1 MIYMD
6 VLVALNWFLDYALLC
21 GTARLLHIACRKRR
35 LVLGSLCGA
44 LLSAALVLPTLPDG
58 VALPLR
64 LISAVPVVLTA
75 FGRSP
80 IRRFSA
86 QLAAFFL
93 LSTALAGVVL
103 AAVIWVA
110 PKGLRVINGV
120 VYYDVPPLLLAG
132 LTALFYGILCLY
144 ERCSRLRRFNREYR
158 LELTDRGGRRELR
171 ALFDSGNRLVESF
184 SGRPVIV
191 ADRNAVLPLLSA
203 EQRQWLAFA
212 DGADAP
218 PVLPSGHFRLIP
230 FNSVGGGGL
239 LPAFCPAGAVL
250 RAGRR
255 RRDITGVYIAL
266 SDRLGRGEYEALL
279 GADVVCALS
288 DREADIP

>member
-21 GTARLLHIACRKRR
+21 GTARLLHIACKRRR

-44 LLSAALVLPTLPDG
+44 LLSAVLVLPTLPRA

-64 LISAVPVVLTA
+64 LLSAVPVVWAA
-75 FGRSP
+75 FGKSP
-80 IRRFSA
+80 VKRFLA
-86 QLAAFFL
+86 RLAAFFL

-103 AAVIWVA
+103 AAVFWLA

-120 VYYDVPPLLLAG
+120 VYYDVPPLLLAL

-144 ERCSRLRRFNREYR
+144 ERGSRLRRFGGEYR
-158 LELTDRGGRRELR
+158 LRLRDGGGERELR
-171 ALFDSGNRLVESF
+171 ALYDSGNRLVESF

-191 ADRNAVLPLLSA
+191 ADRSAVLPLLTE
-203 EQRQWLAFA
+203 EQRQWLSFA
-212 DGADAP
+212 DGTDVPAGMP
-218 PVLPSGHFRLIP
+218 PGRFRLIP
-230 FNSVGGGGL
+230 FDSVGGKGL
-239 LPAFCPAGAVL
+239 LPAFCPAEAVL
-250 RAGRR
+250 TAGKR

-266 SDRLGRGEYEALL
+266 SDRLGRGGCEALL
-279 GADVVCALS
+279 GADVVSVLS
-288 DREADIP
+288 DREA

>member
-21 GTARLLHIACRKRR
+21 GTARLLHIACKRRR

-44 LLSAALVLPTLPDG
+44 LLSAVLVLPTLPRA

-64 LISAVPVVLTA
+64 LLSAVPVVWTA

-80 IRRFSA
+80 VKRFLA
-86 QLAAFFL
+86 RLAAFFL

-103 AAVIWVA
+103 AAVFWLA

-120 VYYDVPPLLLAG
+120 VYYDVPPLLLAL
-132 LTALFYGILCLY
+132 LTVLFYGILCLY
-144 ERCSRLRRFNREYR
+144 ERGSRLRRFGGEYR
-158 LELTDRGGRRELR
+158 LRLRDGGGERELR
-171 ALFDSGNRLVESF
+171 ALYDSGNRLVESF

-191 ADRNAVLPLLSA
+191 ADRSAVLPLLTE
-203 EQRQWLAFA
+203 EQRQWLSFA
-212 DGADAP
+212 DGTD
-218 PVLPSGHFRLIP
+218 VPSGMPPGRFRLIP
-230 FNSVGGGGL
+230 FDSVGGKGL
-239 LPAFCPAGAVL
+239 LPAFCPAEAVL
-250 RAGRR
+250 TAGKR

-266 SDRLGRGEYEALL
+266 SDRLGRGGCEALL
-279 GADVVCALS
+279 GADVVSVLS
-288 DREADIP
+288 DREA